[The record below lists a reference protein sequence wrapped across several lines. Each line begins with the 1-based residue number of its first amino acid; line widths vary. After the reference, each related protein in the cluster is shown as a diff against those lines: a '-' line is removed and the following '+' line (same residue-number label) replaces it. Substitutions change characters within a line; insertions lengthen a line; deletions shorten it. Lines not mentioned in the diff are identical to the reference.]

1 MNLELEGAVAIV
13 AGASHGLGRATALSL
28 GSERVR
34 LVLVARSA
42 DRLEAVASEARAAGA
57 PSALVVPQD
66 LTADDAGERVVAAA
80 VDAFGTV
87 DRLVNVLGGPEYDS
101 EITGFLSMDDAAWR
115 RAFETVTLAAVR
127 LCRAVLPVM
136 LRAGSGA
143 IVNVAGGAVRQHIP
157 SMGQHESQ
165 KAAIAHVTK
174 SLAREFAPT
183 VRVNAV
189 LPGMIG
195 DERGRARIEAA
206 IAETGMTEAEI
217 IRSMTHEYY
226 ELTWS
231 GRAGR
236 PDEIADA
243 ITFLL
248 SDRASYING
257 AWLNIDGGT
266 SPG

>member
-1 MNLELEGAVAIV
+1 MNLGLEGRVAVV
-13 AGASHGLGRATALSL
+13 AGASQGLGRAAALSL
-28 GSERVR
+28 AAERVR
-34 LVLVARSA
+34 LVLVARTA
-42 DRLEAVASEARAAGA
+42 DKLEAVASDARAAGA
-57 PSALVVPQD
+57 AAALVVPQD
-66 LTADDAGERVVAAA
+66 LTADNAGEKVAAAA

-87 DRLVNVLGGPEYDS
+87 DRLVNVLGGPEYDV
-101 EITGFLSMDDAAWR
+101 EFTGFLSMDDAAWR
-115 RAFETVTLAAVR
+115 RAFETVTLAVVR

-136 LRAGSGA
+136 LDAGSGA

-174 SLAREFAPT
+174 SLAREFAPA

-195 DERGRARIEAA
+195 DERNRARLDAA
-206 IAETGMTEAEI
+206 IVETGMTEAEI
-217 IRSMTHEYY
+217 IRSMTHDYY

-236 PDEIADA
+236 PEEFADA

-248 SDRASYING
+248 SDRASYVNG